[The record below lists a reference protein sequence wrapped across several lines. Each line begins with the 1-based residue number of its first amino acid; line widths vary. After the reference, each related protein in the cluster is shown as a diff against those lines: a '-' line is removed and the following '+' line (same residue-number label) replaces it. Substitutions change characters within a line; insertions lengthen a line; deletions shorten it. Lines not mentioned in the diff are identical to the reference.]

1 MFDSFSPLVLG
12 LIFVAA
18 AIVVWRAGIV
28 LSNTTDALDK
38 HYGLGEA
45 LGGIIVLAIV
55 TNLPEI
61 AITVSAALSHKV
73 ELAVGNILGGIAL
86 QTMVLVLLDAVGV
99 GNQTTLTAKQ
109 ASLTP
114 VLEGSLVIA
123 MLTLVIMGHQLP
135 RDLVF
140 ARLTPDSIVLVGT
153 WLVGVWLIGRAH
165 KGLSWQTEPP
175 GKAVQKEP
183 TQTNERRVSQTL
195 WLFSLAALATLA
207 GGVMLEESGDAMA
220 KQLGMDGVLFGAT
233 ILAAATSLPEVSTG
247 LASIKNKNYT
257 LAVSDI
263 VGGNAFL
270 PVLLVVA
277 TVISGKPVLP
287 TAQKSDMYL
296 TGLGIMVTLPY
307 IYGAL
312 FRPKRQIIRMGLDSF
327 AALLIY
333 LVGAAGLFIIASTGS
348 P

>member
-1 MFDSFSPLVLG
+1 MFDSVSPLVLD

-18 AIVVWRAGIV
+18 AIVVWRAGIA
-28 LSNTTDALDK
+28 LSTTTDALDK
-38 HYGLGEA
+38 HFGLGDA
-45 LGGIIVLAIV
+45 LGGTIVLAIV

-61 AITVSAALSHKV
+61 AITVSAAMSHKV

-86 QTMVLVLLDAVGV
+86 QTVVLVLLDAVGV
-99 GNQTTLTAKQ
+99 GKQDTLTAKQ
-109 ASLTP
+109 SSLTP

-140 ARLTPDSIVLVGT
+140 ARLTPDSVLLVGT
-153 WLVGVWLIGRAH
+153 WVVGVWLIGRAH
-165 KGLSWQTEPP
+165 KGLPWQIGPP
-175 GKAVQKEP
+175 VKSAQEEP
-183 TQTNERRVSQTL
+183 TSTNERKMGQTL

-233 ILAAATSLPEVSTG
+233 VLAAATSLPEVSTG

-257 LAVSDI
+257 LAISDI
-263 VGGNAFL
+263 FGGNAFL

-277 TVISGKPVLP
+277 TVVSGKPVLP

-296 TGLGIMVTLPY
+296 TGLGILVTLPY

-312 FRPKRQIIRMGLDSF
+312 FRPKRQIVRMGLDSF
-327 AALLIY
+327 VVLLLY
-333 LVGAAGLFIIASTGS
+333 LFGAIGLLVIASTGS
-348 P
+348 K

>member
-1 MFDSFSPLVLG
+1 MFDSVSLLVLG
-12 LIFVAA
+12 LMFAAA
-18 AIVVWRAGIV
+18 AIVVWRAGIA

-38 HYGLGEA
+38 HFGLGEA

-61 AITVSAALSHKV
+61 AITVSASMSHNV

-86 QTMVLVLLDAVGV
+86 QTLVLVLLDAVGV
-99 GNQTTLTAKQ
+99 GKQATLTAKQ

-135 RDLVF
+135 GDLVF
-140 ARLTPDSIVLVGT
+140 ARLTPDSVLLVGT
-153 WLVGVWLIGRAH
+153 WVVGVWLIGRAH
-165 KGLSWQTEPP
+165 KGLPWQTKPP
-175 GKAVQKEP
+175 VPSAQKGP
-183 TQTNERRVSQTL
+183 TAAHERSIGQTL
-195 WLFSLAALATLA
+195 GLFGLAALATLA
-207 GGVMLEESGDAMA
+207 GGVVLEESGDAMA

-233 ILAAATSLPEVSTG
+233 VLAAATSLPEVSTG
-247 LASIKNKNYT
+247 LASIKNQNYT
-257 LAVSDI
+257 LAISDI
-263 VGGNAFL
+263 FGGNAFL

-277 TVISGKPVLP
+277 TVVSGRPVLP

-296 TGLGIMVTLPY
+296 TGLGILVTLPY

-312 FRPKRQIIRMGLDSF
+312 FRPKRQIVGMGLDSF
-327 AALLIY
+327 VVLLIY
-333 LVGAAGLFIIASTGS
+333 LFGAIGLLFIASK
-348 P
+348 